1 MGCCSGRCALIFL
14 CTFQLV
20 TALERQVFDFLGYQ
34 WAPILATFVHIVMVI
49 LGLLGTI
56 QYRPRYIVV
65 YAVWTAIWVT
75 WNVFIICFYLEVG
88 GLSKDS
94 ELLTFSLSR
103 HRSWWHEHG
112 PGCLREEPEAGLGPP
127 DGPALGPGVGCV
139 LERGYAEALHS
150 ALQIL
155 LATHEEAS
163 LGAGTSHAGQH
174 GSCRQVMTQLS
185 PKIPQSECDV
195 QGSHRREGQ
204 TTQESRA
211 GLGEEVKQ
219 GLSVPVRDWEEC
231 HRRRDVPVVGC
242 RGDWRHLKVQDL
254 CGAGHGD
261 PGASQ
266 EVLSEQRA
274 AGDGHPGS
282 ADTLLGESDVWARGL
297 QAMHHHCGW
306 DPQVQVTE
314 TESFSRNE
322 MYWFLWPK
330 AQSWTASSL
339 SGRACFSHSGSCPL
353 CPITSRPAWP
363 PAARVHGL
371 APGEASHLQTQALSR
386 LRLRRGQVRCHLQ
399 TTGTKGSLPERKAGC
414 ALFFIFASPA
424 HPPQAPGPAPT
435 PSFLTTGFCSPPS
448 LRTPGAESSWCL
460 EAL

>member
-155 LATHEEAS
+155 LALVGFIYGCYMVSVFTEEED
-163 LGAGTSHAGQH
+163 
-174 GSCRQVMTQLS
+174 SC
-185 PKIPQSECDV
+185 EWAA
-195 QGSHRREGQ
+195 
-204 TTQESRA
+204 A
-211 GLGEEVKQ
+211 GLPQQPLG
-219 GLSVPVRDWEEC
+219 GLAWTLQA
-231 HRRRDVPVVGC
+231 VVAG
-242 RGDWRHLKVQDL
+242 RG
-254 CGAGHGD
+254 A
-261 PGASQ
+261 
-266 EVLSEQRA
+266 E
-274 AGDGHPGS
+274 
-282 ADTLLGESDVWARGL
+282 GL
-297 QAMHHHCGW
+297 Q
-306 DPQVQVTE
+306 
-314 TESFSRNE
+314 
-322 MYWFLWPK
+322 
-330 AQSWTASSL
+330 
-339 SGRACFSHSGSCPL
+339 
-353 CPITSRPAWP
+353 
-363 PAARVHGL
+363 
-371 APGEASHLQTQALSR
+371 
-386 LRLRRGQVRCHLQ
+386 
-399 TTGTKGSLPERKAGC
+399 
-414 ALFFIFASPA
+414 
-424 HPPQAPGPAPT
+424 
-435 PSFLTTGFCSPPS
+435 
-448 LRTPGAESSWCL
+448 
-460 EAL
+460 